1 MWGVVPMATTN
12 LFQIPLRQVDRL
24 PSENLLFGMVTCH
37 SITIMNGEMKGDPLD
52 LKMFESTGWILEEAN
67 VADDTKYDLL
77 FPTIVR
83 PPIRSSQIDLNMEG
97 NVSLE
102 IGIVREF
109 SFTSS
114 LQRMSVITR
123 AITDTHFNV
132 YCKGSPEMILTLC
145 KPVSFFF
152 YLIFLLLFQAIKTVF
167 YRFKPNRFLIWF
179 FGFFNF

>member
-1 MWGVVPMATTN
+1 MWGVVPMSSTN

-37 SITIMNGEMKGDPLD
+37 SITVMNGEMKGDPLD

-67 VADDTKYDLL
+67 VSDDTKYDLL

-83 PPIRSSQIDLNMEG
+83 PPIRLSQIDMNMEG

-145 KPVSFFF
+145 KPVSFEHFF
-152 YLIFLLLFQAIKTVF
+152 DFFFTLISSLSLLITGINST
-167 YRFKPNRFLIWF
+167 RFP
-179 FGFFNF
+179 